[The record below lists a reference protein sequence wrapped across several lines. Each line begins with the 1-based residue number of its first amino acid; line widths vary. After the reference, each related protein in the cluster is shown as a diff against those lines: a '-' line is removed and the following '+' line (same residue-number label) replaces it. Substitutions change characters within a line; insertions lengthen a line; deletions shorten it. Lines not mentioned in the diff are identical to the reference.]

1 MNSTDVTDAQL
12 PRGAGTA
19 DNEVRPSPAASIL
32 LLRGEPYEVLLMRRS
47 DRSTFAPGAWV
58 FPGGTLE
65 EQDVSLARRFGEGE
79 NELLSM
85 KVCAIREVFEETG
98 ILLADTNADASFRK
112 ELLSGSARFADL
124 FDDPDT
130 LLHDLVWTAR
140 WITPEGIP
148 KRFDTWFFL
157 ATARENAEALPE
169 NRECVEA
176 IWITPDE
183 ALRRERAG
191 EMPLLFPTI
200 RNLAAIAGQSSAR
213 ELLESRRRA
222 VVTTTRPVL
231 IVEGQRKRIVLPE
244 EV

>member
-98 ILLADTNADASFRK
+98 LRVDVDNFMFGCEFLHHPLHSVELFFAVSILDGNLGRGSDP
-112 ELLSGSARFADL
+112 ELQIIRDVRF
-124 FDDPDT
+124 F
-130 LLHDLVWTAR
+130 
-140 WITPEGIP
+140 TPGEI
-148 KRFDTWFFL
+148 R
-157 ATARENAEALPE
+157 AL
-169 NRECVEA
+169 
-176 IWITPDE
+176 
-183 ALRRERAG
+183 
-191 EMPLLFPTI
+191 
-200 RNLAAIAGQSSAR
+200 
-213 ELLESRRRA
+213 
-222 VVTTTRPVL
+222 
-231 IVEGQRKRIVLPE
+231 KPE
-244 EV
+244 EVHGIFRKAVTPEEFRKLGGFYRI